1 MSWLYD
7 LNSTSTYDYVSNYT
21 AAQSSGVVPH
31 SGTTADII
39 QPANTTWLG
48 SPVYWWGDSNNGTK
62 HLYIGSTNIY
72 TETEQTSDSTYWRF
86 CYPSTP
92 VLYDNCAYFSVVGKT
107 DKKVKIKKITLY
119 SPHTV
124 STLHTTAALTSAYYP
139 HNDASMRRNDFAFVA
154 GGVDKSQDNMYYKV
168 LLYDPVN
175 DSTTELDSA
184 SVSTGTMQY
193 AGLTCG
199 QDSTYVYVG
208 VNNNVDSAY
217 KINKATSAST
227 SETFKGQRMF
237 YGPEGWF
244 AYFGSISTQKF
255 LSNPDNSK
263 EWRFD
268 NFVPGGVSVRI
279 DLLYTDAYPYYVA
292 FTGNQG
298 ATVIA
303 TLDSDE
309 SITSC
314 CNLTTNVST
323 RSVGTMVEPDL
334 FSMEDKIN
342 NIIYHPGPVGH
353 SEWCSVFPWRDT
365 T

>member
-7 LNSTSTYDYVSNYT
+7 LNSTDTYDYVSNYT
-21 AAQSSGVVPH
+21 AAQSSGSVPH
-31 SGTTADII
+31 SGHTYDII

-48 SPVYWWGDSNNGTK
+48 SPVYWWGNSSNGTK

-72 TETEQTSDSTYWRF
+72 TETEQTSDSIHWRSF
-86 CYPSTP
+86 YPSTP
-92 VLYDNCAYFSVVGKT
+92 ILYDNCAYFSVVSKADKT
-107 DKKVKIKKITLY
+107 VKIKKITLY

-139 HNDASMRRNDFAFVA
+139 HNDASKWRNHFAFTA
-154 GGVDKSQDNMYYKV
+154 GGVDTGWNNMYYKV

-184 SVSTGTMQY
+184 SVSIANMHYGE
-193 AGLTCG
+193 LTCG
-199 QDSTYVYVG
+199 QDSTYVYVA
-208 VNNNVDSAY
+208 VNNDVDSAY
-217 KINKATSAST
+217 KINKSTSAST
-227 SETFKGQRMF
+227 SETFKGRRMF

-244 AYFGSISTQKF
+244 AYYDNVVSHMF

-263 EWRFD
+263 EWDFD
-268 NFVPGGVSVRI
+268 NFVSGVVVRI

-292 FTGNQG
+292 FTEYRGL
-298 ATVIA
+298 TVIA

-314 CNLTTNVST
+314 CNLTTDVST
-323 RSVGTMVEPDL
+323 RSVGTMIAPDL

-342 NIIYHPGPVGH
+342 NVIYHPGPVGH
-353 SEWCSVFPWRDT
+353 SEWCSIFPWRDT
-365 T
+365 I